1 MEDKENI
8 ENSVMPYLSGS
19 ACIVG
24 GTAAY
29 VLLMSAE
36 VVPTA
41 LDLAGNLGMSVSARA
56 AWWGNTAIAIAVALG
71 LDKWLSRRL

>member
-8 ENSVMPYLSGS
+8 ENSVMRYLSGS

-29 VLLMSAE
+29 VLLMAAE
-36 VVPTA
+36 VAPTA
-41 LDLAGNLGMSVSARA
+41 LELAGNLGMSVSARA
-56 AWWGNTAIAIAVALG
+56 A
-71 LDKWLSRRL
+71 